1 METFFF
7 VNFHE
12 NNVVSNLADTVPGD
26 AVFTVTA
33 EKTAE
38 FAWTWYDQGGHF
50 AGFAVKL
57 CIDRTPKTA
66 AGTGVDYFFLP

>member
-12 NNVVSNLADTVPGD
+12 DNVVSNLADTVPGD

-38 FAWTWYDQGGHF
+38 FPRTGYDQGGHS
-50 AGFAVKL
+50 AGFAVKFH
-57 CIDRTPKTA
+57 INRAPETA
-66 AGTGVDYFFLP
+66 AGAGVDHFFLP